1 MANHLMNFDPFS
13 GLSSELSRFDP
24 LRNVEELLRDF
35 GGRGIHG
42 TQPAMR
48 LDVSESEQGYCVK
61 AEIPGVKKEDIHV
74 DVDGNRVTISAE
86 TRQEHDEKKEG
97 KLVRSERYYGQ
108 QYRSFTLDKP
118 VDEAQAQARYENGVV
133 ALTLPKKAGGNGR
146 KVQIT

>member
-13 GLSSELSRFDP
+13 ELTRFDP
-24 LRNVEELLRDF
+24 LRRMEELMRDI
-35 GGRGIHG
+35 GGRDPRA
-42 TQPAMR
+42 TAPAIR
-48 LDVSESEQGYCVK
+48 VDVSESEQEYCVK

-86 TRQEHDEKKEG
+86 TRQEHDEQREG

-118 VDEAQAQARYENGVV
+118 VDEEHAAARYENGVL
-133 ALTLPKKAGGNGR
+133 ALTLPKKTAGSGR
-146 KVQIT
+146 KLQIS